1 GPGTGH
7 SDGQAGRSSKTSG
20 NFASASEAWD
30 QLVGEFQKY
39 INSDKAN
46 ETYSNVKNK
55 FENQKYASQ
64 VFGSLEKAFDSVK
77 NSNIDSMFS
86 SGGKNRLIE
95 TVDDEIGRASCR
107 ERDRKMNKPP
117 RPRNTYITNG

>member
-1 GPGTGH
+1 RILKMLEEGKISSEEAIRLMEAMDQKEDAGEQKQKDGPGTGH

-64 VFGSLEKAFDSVK
+64 VFRSEERRV
-77 NSNIDSMFS
+77 
-86 SGGKNRLIE
+86 GKESRGWE
-95 TVDDEIGRASCR
+95 
-107 ERDRKMNKPP
+107 ERD
-117 RPRNTYITNG
+117 GV